1 MDKFWT
7 NLRQIVKWL
16 MAHRPPM
23 AHSSATWSR
32 TKCGQML
39 DITKYST
46 WFVGQMFDDY
56 IGQKLDKEKTFVRC
70 LYRSLLFKD
79 SQNP

>member
-56 IGQKLDKEKTFVRC
+56 WTKVGQREDFCTMFVQV
-70 LYRSLLFKD
+70 SVI
-79 SQNP
+79 QG

>member
-1 MDKFWT
+1 
-7 NLRQIVKWL
+7 

-56 IGQKLDKEKTFVRC
+56 WTKVGQREDFCTMFVQV
-70 LYRSLLFKD
+70 SVI
-79 SQNP
+79 QG